1 MKKKLL
7 ATLLAVMSVFLLV
20 ACSSNDDLSGKW
32 YGVDYKGKKVL
43 VLDINGG
50 SGTLDFE
57 NKVSITNVD
66 TKHKTFSFA
75 DGKEYTVSYTID
87 DDVLTVNY
95 GSYIFSGS
103 TEYKYYRENSEAL
116 KKAIEKQKNK

>member
-1 MKKKLL
+1 M
-7 ATLLAVMSVFLLV
+7 
-20 ACSSNDDLSGKW
+20 
-32 YGVDYKGKKVL
+32 
-43 VLDINGG
+43 VLDINGD

>member
-7 ATLLAVMSVFLLV
+7 ATFLAVMSVFLLV

>member
-7 ATLLAVMSVFLLV
+7 VALLAVMSVFLVV

-32 YGVDYKGKKVL
+32 YGVDYKGEKVL
-43 VLDINGG
+43 VLDINGD

-57 NKVSITNVD
+57 NKASITNVD